1 MTENPFLDDLRGMC
15 RAALGSSWTDKPAA
29 SMDALKQ
36 ILWLPKEFL
45 TLYETIGSEPVLLFQ
60 NDKGGFFPAEKVH
73 MDPKKGRFGPFFIYY
88 QTGYRDC
95 WGKFSYAADHYPE
108 NNGIFV
114 WRSSINGWEQ
124 MYAYE
129 SVHTLC
135 DVLLS
140 HAGEQLTARMPNC
153 AWVKVPLGR
162 GEDPDLFLTAAQR
175 LDMTPSKSISYRHY
189 GYAYDVERGLLL
201 QYNDDLQKRCMV
213 YSIKSSSLEE
223 IGEKYPIIWQKR
235 DGEKILDPKT
245 FLQDPPPASFGE
257 KLEMLSVILLGK
269 RSMSLPAEAVE
280 KAEQRLGVVFPEAL
294 REFYLRFGKGGKLF
308 SESLHF
314 IYTPDKLESN
324 GDRLILADENQYV
337 WRWCLNTATGE
348 IDLDLGNG
356 QWRKWELNLEDTVI
370 WLLAS
375 QATEFLSHGGR
386 TMTDLDDE
394 SRELFAHYFYF
405 LSEKVIANPKR
416 GLVGI
421 QDEDDFYIMARS
433 AAALEK
439 LETDSGI
446 AVGEF

>member
-1 MTENPFLDDLRGMC
+1 MTENLFLNDLRGMC
-15 RAALGSSWTDKPAA
+15 RAALGSSWTGRPA
-29 SMDALKQ
+29 SNMDALKQ

-45 TLYETIGSEPVLLFQ
+45 TLYETIGGEPALLFQ
-60 NDKGGFFPAEKVH
+60 NDKGGFFPAEKVQV
-73 MDPKKGRFGPFFIYY
+73 DPKKGRFGPFFIYY
-88 QTGYRDC
+88 QTGHIGC
-95 WGKFSYAADHYPE
+95 WGKFSYAADHSPE

-114 WRSSINGWEQ
+114 WRSSIEGWKQ
-124 MYAYE
+124 VYAYK

-140 HAGEQLTARMPNC
+140 HVGEQLAARMLNC
-153 AWVKVPLGR
+153 AWVKLPLGR
-162 GEDPDLFLTAAQR
+162 GEEPDLFLTAAQC
-175 LDMTPSKSISYRHY
+175 LNMTPSKSISYQHH
-189 GYAYDVERGLLL
+189 GYAYDGERGLLL

-213 YSIKSSSLEE
+213 YSTSISALEE
-223 IGEKYPIIWQKR
+223 IGEKYPIIWQVR
-235 DGEKILDPKT
+235 DGKKILDPKT
-245 FLQDPPPASFGE
+245 FLQGPPPASFGE
-257 KLEMLSVILLGK
+257 KLEILSSILFDK
-269 RSMSLPAEAVE
+269 RSMSLPEEVVE
-280 KAEQRLGVVFPEAL
+280 KAEQRQGVVLPDAL
-294 REFYLRFGKGGKLF
+294 QEFYLRFGKGGKLF
-308 SESLHF
+308 KSLHF
-314 IYTPDKLESN
+314 IHTPDKLESN

-348 IDLDLGNG
+348 IDLDLGDG
-356 QWRKWELNLEDTVI
+356 QWEKWELNLEDTLI

-375 QATEFLSHGGR
+375 QATGFLSYGGES
-386 TMTDLDDE
+386 MTGLDDK
-394 SRELFAHYFYF
+394 SRELFSHYFYF